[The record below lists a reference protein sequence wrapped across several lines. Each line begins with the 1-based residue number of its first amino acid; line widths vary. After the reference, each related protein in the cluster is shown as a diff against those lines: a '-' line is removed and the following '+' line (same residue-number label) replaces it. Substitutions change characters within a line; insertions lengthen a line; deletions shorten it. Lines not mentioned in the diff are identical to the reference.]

1 MKTKR
6 GDKMKVN
13 KGMRAFCLL
22 LFMTLL
28 GAVFVPVVSADE
40 QKNYDGMMI
49 QVDPKTDTEG
59 FLPVDVISIDPEV
72 KSATPYYPV
81 LILSESGKKNFLQS
95 IESNVD
101 KNDYD
106 EIEEF
111 LNQLW
116 TKYQIISK
124 TKPGDA
130 GYPTYG
136 GSITYFQFSDNVKG
150 LMLKDDENKKLES
163 IQTIINNE
171 SKESSITP
179 KYSAS
184 THGRI
189 SYWAAYKCLFP
200 YPSTVESS
208 ADEPDYFY
216 EWAPYPFDQIF
227 HSLSHYYNPT
237 YGIGGAPQATSDH
250 LNAAISYYSLGSSY
264 YADAAYKLGYSS
276 HFIEDVGNP
285 MHTGGEAQQI
295 LNQWTHN
302 NYEGHVTVLWD
313 SQFEPVVSNNSN
325 YYWMS
330 NWEQGTIDNAEYS
343 NGYLDTLYQRVYN
356 LGSGWD

>member
-1 MKTKR
+1 M
-6 GDKMKVN
+6 V
-13 KGMRAFCLL
+13 
-22 LFMTLL
+22 
-28 GAVFVPVVSADE
+28 
-40 QKNYDGMMI
+40 

-59 FLPVDVISIDPEV
+59 YVPVDIISIDPAV

-81 LILSESGKKNFLQS
+81 LILSKSGKQNLLQS

-101 KNDYD
+101 KKDYE

-111 LNQLW
+111 LSNLW
-116 TKYQIISK
+116 TKNQFISK
-124 TKPGDA
+124 TMPGDA

-136 GSITYFQFSDNVKG
+136 GSITYFQFSDNVKT
-150 LMLKDDENKKLES
+150 LMLNDDENKKLES
-163 IQTIINNE
+163 IQTLVNKAY
-171 SKESSITP
+171 KESSFYP

-200 YPSTVESS
+200 YASKVESC
-208 ADEPDYFY
+208 AGEPDDWY
-216 EWAPYPFDQIF
+216 EWAPYPFDVLF

-264 YADAAYKLGYSS
+264 YMDAAEKLGHSS

-285 MHTGGEAQQI
+285 MHTGGEGQQI

-302 NYEGHVTVLWD
+302 KFEGHVTALWN
-313 SQFEPVVSNNSN
+313 SHFEPVVSNNYN
-325 YYWMS
+325 YYWMT
-330 NWEQGTIDNAEYS
+330 NWEQGAIDNAEYS
-343 NGYLDTLYQRVYN
+343 NGYLDTLYQRVYD
-356 LGSGWD
+356 LGPDWDCTQTDTTIDNIAVNCILKTAKAVNGMARYAKA